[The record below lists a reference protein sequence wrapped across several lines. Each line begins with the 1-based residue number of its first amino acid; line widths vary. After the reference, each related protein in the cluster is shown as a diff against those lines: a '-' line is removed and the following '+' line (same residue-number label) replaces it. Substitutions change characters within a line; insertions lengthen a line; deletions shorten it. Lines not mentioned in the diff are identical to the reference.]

1 MDSKTTGI
9 VTYLTIVGFIIAL
22 AAGTKDEKSVQHM
35 NNSLNYML
43 FFGAPLLVCLVFL
56 IIPVVGM
63 IIYFAGL
70 AWAMFGGVL
79 MLIGFINACQD
90 KTFVFPVVGGI
101 HIIKAE

>member
-9 VTYLTIVGFIIAL
+9 VTYLTIIGFIVAV

-35 NNSLNYML
+35 NNCLNYL
-43 FFGAPLLVCLVFL
+43 IFFGAPLIVGTIFL
-56 IIPVVGM
+56 IIPVLGF
-63 IIYFAGL
+63 IIYL
-70 AWAMFGGVL
+70 LVLCWAMFGAVC

-90 KTFVFPVVGGI
+90 KTFVFPVVGGV